1 MTKFTQI
8 IAASSLTLA
17 LGACV
22 SPAGPIEV
30 TRFHTPETVSRLGTG
45 TIALVAAPPQDP
57 QSLEYRTYAAAV
69 MRELEAIGY
78 SAAPA
83 GTPAQYRA
91 QINYERFIRREG
103 GGRSP
108 VSVGVGGSTG
118 SYGSGL
124 GLGIGLNLGG
134 GRKDVVTTELDVAI
148 RSNNDDTNLW
158 EGRAISEARQG
169 SSAAETSLSASK
181 LATSLF
187 MNFPGAS
194 GETVEVK

>member
-1 MTKFTQI
+1 MTKLTRI
-8 IAASSLTLA
+8 IVAASLTLTA
-17 LGACV
+17 SACV
-22 SPAGPIEV
+22 SAAGPVEV
-30 TRFHTPETVSRLGTG
+30 TRFHTPETVNRLGTG
-45 TIALVAAPPQDP
+45 TISVVAAPPQDP

-69 MRELEAIGY
+69 MRELQTIGY

-83 GTPAQYRA
+83 GTAAQYRA

-134 GRKDVVTTELDVAI
+134 GNKDMVTTELDVAI
-148 RSNNDDTNLW
+148 RASGDDTNLW

-187 MNFPGAS
+187 RNFPGIS